1 MAAVSLAPRLGV
13 FAVALVAACL
23 GSTPAAP
30 HQALDGEAMD
40 AFLTRVT
47 ALNAAVAAGET
58 RAETTYRLGETVA
71 RIVDTL
77 NRDIAMHGGE
87 TRLVSTVLVNE
98 LKGRGIDLSF
108 SPAATRYR
116 SYLAPFERYL
126 ALAPTGDR
134 RADALFRVLQGRFYD
149 SFVSDPFRW
158 LDLDWPGLVAQIE
171 AARAF
176 VADYPDH
183 ADKEE
188 ALFILA
194 VNLVRA
200 VRAAPDADAA
210 RRYRER
216 ARAALTAYRDGH
228 PDSLRGVAVREL
240 LRSLPAAD

>member
-1 MAAVSLAPRLGV
+1 VRA
-13 FAVALVAACL
+13 FAVALAVAIL
-23 GSTPAAP
+23 GSTPAVP
-30 HQALDGEAMD
+30 HQALDGEAVD
-40 AFLTRVT
+40 AFLARVT

-58 RAETTYRLGETVA
+58 RAETTYQLGETVA
-71 RIVDTL
+71 RIIDLL
-77 NRDIAMHGGE
+77 NRDRAMHGGE
-87 TRLVSTVLVNE
+87 SGLISTVLVNE

-108 SPAATRYR
+108 SPAAARYR
-116 SYLAPFERYL
+116 SYLAPFESYL
-126 ALAPTGDR
+126 ALAPTGER
-134 RADALFRVLQGRFYD
+134 RADASFRLLQGRFYD

-176 VADYPDH
+176 VAAYPDH

-194 VNLVRA
+194 VDLVRA

-210 RRYRER
+210 RRYREP

-228 PDSLRGVAVREL
+228 PDSLRAVAVREL